1 MARMIGMSLCRE
13 ILLNKDRFLLYSHKN
28 PDGDTVCSCGALC
41 SALRRAGKTAY
52 LAPNDQVLE
61 RYRVYFDPF
70 VMPECCVA
78 DYFISVDVASLN
90 QMPESYG
97 GHTDMI
103 IDHHPSNSL
112 FADLG
117 LVNGSKASCGEIVM
131 ELIKELCGDITPF
144 EAEMLYVAVSTDT
157 GCFRYANTNA
167 DCLRSAAELLDLGV
181 NNGRI
186 NVGIFMKM
194 TEAKMKLVG
203 RIYSTLET
211 RKDGLISV
219 VKITDK
225 MIKETGVTENDLE
238 DLASYAGQC
247 ETSRVSVTLREKEDG
262 TVKISLRSSP
272 PFNCSDACAIYGGGG
287 HALAAGVSLKAG
299 IDEAE
304 EMILK
309 AVEEV
314 WQ

>member
-1 MARMIGMSLCRE
+1 MIGISLCRE

-28 PDGDTVCSCGALC
+28 PDGDTVCSCAALC
-41 SALRRAGKTAY
+41 SALRRVGKTAY
-52 LAPNDQVLE
+52 LAPNDQVID
-61 RYRVYFDPF
+61 RYRNYFDPF
-70 VMPECCVA
+70 VMPESYAA

-112 FADLG
+112 FADLA
-117 LVNGSKASCGEIVM
+117 LVNGSKAACGEIVM

-194 TEAKMKLVG
+194 TKAKMKLVG

-238 DLASYAGQC
+238 DLAGLLHLHVA
-247 ETSRVSVTLREKEDG
+247 EEDG
-262 TVKISLRSSP
+262 VRGGAVAQGKLNHERRVLLHVGVVLGVVVSP
-272 PFNCSDACAIYGGGG
+272 PAPATSIGRPASTVVVVGELF
-287 HALAAGVSLKAG
+287 G
-299 IDEAE
+299 IGAF
-304 EMILK
+304 
-309 AVEEV
+309 
-314 WQ
+314 